1 MSAISGRFRLSW
13 PLLVGAIAFIPAL
26 RAPKGVLGD
35 PDTYFHVVVGRW
47 IMDHGALP
55 TADPFSHSMAGIAWR
70 THEWLGEV
78 LLAILYGLGGWRALV
93 LLTATCFAISAA
105 LLTRRLLRQSEPLLA
120 VTLSLI
126 AINLFLP
133 HLLVRPHVLVL
144 PILIGFCGA
153 LFAAR
158 DERCGP
164 PWPALPLMLLW
175 ANIHGSFA
183 FGLALAVYLGLEAI
197 AKPSPGSRRI
207 DEARRWALFVLA
219 AAGLTL
225 VTPNGIGGYV
235 PVIHMME
242 VPIAQTYIAEWQ
254 STNFSHFDPLELWL
268 LGPIWLG
275 FSSGIRL
282 PVLRLMLVLAL
293 IHLALVHT
301 RHADLVAFVA
311 PLAVVGALGPQLA
324 ELMHGGG
331 LSRFASGMARL
342 TPPAPWPTV
351 VAASLVSLLFAYA
364 EMPRPIERANDVIT
378 PTAALDTAQ
387 RLGLK
392 GPVFNSQAF
401 GGYLI
406 FRGVPVFGDGR
417 LEMYGNEFLT
427 EYFAASS
434 GAEPA
439 LSNLL
444 ERYHVT
450 WALLLPGEGAVAAL
464 DHRAGWHRIY
474 ADKWAVVL
482 ARSDANGS

>member
-1 MSAISGRFRLSW
+1 MNAMSRRFRLSW
-13 PLLVGAIAFIPAL
+13 PLLVGALAFIPAL

-47 IMDHGALP
+47 IMAHGALP
-55 TADPFSHSMAGIAWR
+55 TVDPFSHTLAGAAWR

-78 LLAILYGLGGWRALV
+78 VLAILYGLGGWRALV
-93 LLTATCFAISAA
+93 LLTASCFAISAA

-144 PILIGFCGA
+144 PILIAFCGA

-158 DERCGP
+158 DEGRGP
-164 PWPALPLMLLW
+164 PWRALPLILLW

-183 FGLALAVYLGLEAI
+183 FGLGLAVYLGLEAV
-197 AKPSPGSRRI
+197 AKPSPGQRRI
-207 DEARRWALFVLA
+207 GEARRWALFVLA
-219 AAGLTL
+219 AAALTL
-225 VTPNGIGGYV
+225 ATPNGIGGYV

-254 STNFSHFDPLELWL
+254 STNFGHFDPLELWL
-268 LGPIWLG
+268 LGPILLG
-275 FSSGIRL
+275 FSTGIRL
-282 PVLRLMLVLAL
+282 PVSRLLLVLAL

-324 ELMHGGG
+324 ERMHRGG
-331 LSRFASGMARL
+331 LSRVGEAIARL
-342 TPPAPWPTV
+342 APPVPWPTIA
-351 VAASLVSLLFAYA
+351 AASVAGLLLAYV

-378 PTAALDTAQ
+378 PTAALDAAQ

-417 LEMYGNEFLT
+417 LEMYGNDFLT

-434 GAEPA
+434 GKEPA
-439 LSNLL
+439 LSDLL
-444 ERYHVT
+444 DRYHVT
-450 WALLLPGEGAVAAL
+450 WALLLPGEGAVAEL
-464 DHRAGWHRIY
+464 DHRPGWHRIY
-474 ADKWAVVL
+474 SDKWAVVL
-482 ARSDANGS
+482 ARADAGGP